1 MKRIV
6 IDASLALSWC
16 FPDEK
21 TSYGESVLTLLE
33 ADTEAVVPS
42 LWLLEIINTLV
53 VAERRKR
60 ITHEQ
65 AQEFLKDIEDLE
77 VAVEPIDSSLAFN
90 DVYTLARQHFL
101 TAYDAAYLELA
112 IRKSLPLASLDEDL
126 KKAALASGVKVIG
139 P

>member
-1 MKRIV
+1 MKQIV
-6 IDASLALSWC
+6 VDASLALSWC

-21 TSYGESVLTLLE
+21 TPYSESVLTLLE
-33 ADTEAVVPS
+33 TDTEAVVPS
-42 LWLLEIINTLV
+42 LWFLEIVNALV

-65 AQEFLKDIEDLE
+65 AQEFLNDLDSLG
-77 VAVEPIDSSLAFN
+77 VTVEPTDSSLVFN
-90 DVYTLARQHFL
+90 DVYELTRQHTL

-112 IRKSLPLASLDEDL
+112 IRKGLPLASLDEPL
-126 KKAALASGVKVIG
+126 KKAALASGVKLIE

>member
-1 MKRIV
+1 VKQIV

-21 TSYGESVLTLLE
+21 TSYSEGVLSLLE

-42 LWLLEIINTLV
+42 LWLLEIVNTLV

-60 ITHEQ
+60 ITYEQ
-65 AQEFLKDIEDLE
+65 AQEFLNDLDGLE
-77 VAVEPIDSSLAFN
+77 IVVEPTDSSLAFN
-90 DVYTLARQHFL
+90 EIYTLARQHTL

-112 IRKSLPLASLDEDL
+112 IRRGLPLASLDEAL
-126 KKAALASGVKVIG
+126 ERAALASNVKWA
-139 P
+139 

>member
-1 MKRIV
+1 VKQIV
-6 IDASLALSWC
+6 VDASLALSWC

-21 TSYGESVLTLLE
+21 TPYSESVLTLLE
-33 ADTEAVVPS
+33 TDTEAVVPS
-42 LWLLEIINTLV
+42 LWLLEIVNALI

-65 AQEFLKDIEDLE
+65 AQEFLNNLDSLG
-77 VAVEPIDSSLAFN
+77 VTVEPTDSSLVFN
-90 DVYTLARQHFL
+90 DVYELARQHTL

-112 IRKSLPLASLDEDL
+112 IRKGLPLASLDEPL
-126 KKAALASGVKVIG
+126 KKAALASGVKLIE

>member
-1 MKRIV
+1 VNQIV

-21 TSYGESVLTLLE
+21 NSYSKSVLGFLE

-42 LWLLEIINTLV
+42 LWLLEIVNTLV

-60 ITHEQ
+60 ITYEQ
-65 AQEFLKDIEDLE
+65 AQEFLSDLDALE
-77 VAVEPIDSSLAFN
+77 VIVEPTDSSLAFK
-90 DVYTLARQHFL
+90 DVYALARRHTL

-112 IRKSLPLASLDEDL
+112 IRKGLPLASLDEVL
-126 KKAALASGVKVIG
+126 KKGALASNVKLVQR
-139 P
+139 